1 MSPRGSQYK
10 NYRPGINTVN
20 EGMYV
25 SVCVCVCVSVA
36 VITHQKIN
44 LAAWNIGSS
53 SSMITKRVIPN
64 MIKTGPRDMTSCTN
78 GYIQV
83 CSERNV
89 MLQHDVQKRKQ

>member
-1 MSPRGSQYK
+1 
-10 NYRPGINTVN
+10 
-20 EGMYV
+20 MYLCV
-25 SVCVCVCVSVA
+25 CVCVCVGVCVCVCVSVA